1 MIEPRR
7 QFHIGDLLAVV
18 LDAPDVAPR
27 GIYGVRALLAYMAG
41 VAVSISDYVEYAED
55 FRSAI
60 LDVHPGLA
68 TFCRDAAPSREMAP
82 EFVRRRVAE
91 FGAYLT
97 APLLPADHPL
107 HRSDRTTPLGERA
120 ASDERDNE
128 NLPHRPGRE
137 RDAPSAALLPGAATW
152 PQSRIAQVLTVL
164 AYFEAGSR
172 QRAEYAEDAA
182 NLPREDLEF
191 CLAALYANLQF
202 EQRNGDLMMSIRPSQ
217 RGGRS
222 TTRD

>member
-27 GIYGVRALLAYMAG
+27 GIYGVLALLAYMAG
-41 VAVSISDYVEYAED
+41 VAVGISDYVEHAED

-60 LDVHPGLA
+60 LDAHPGLA
-68 TFCRDAAPSREMAP
+68 TFCHDAAPSREMAP
-82 EFVRRRVAE
+82 EFVRRRVEE
-91 FGAYLT
+91 FGAYLS

-107 HRSDRTTPLGERA
+107 HRSDPITPIGERTGN
-120 ASDERDNE
+120 DGDNE
-128 NLPHRPGRE
+128 DLADRPGRQ
-137 RDAPSAALLPGAATW
+137 RDAPSAGLPPGAATW
-152 PQSRIAQVLTVL
+152 PESRIAQVLTVL

-172 QRAEYAEDAA
+172 QRAEYAEDVAD
-182 NLPREDLEF
+182 LPREDLEF

-217 RGGRS
+217 RGVPPRA
-222 TTRD
+222 RQ